1 MFAFQIMLGIVFG
14 VWGLALALPV
24 LAIIK
29 VVIDFLREDD
39 DASSAPIVKAA

>member
-1 MFAFQIMLGIVFG
+1 VFG

-24 LAIIK
+24 MAIVK

-39 DASSAPIVKAA
+39 DADAQEAAAA